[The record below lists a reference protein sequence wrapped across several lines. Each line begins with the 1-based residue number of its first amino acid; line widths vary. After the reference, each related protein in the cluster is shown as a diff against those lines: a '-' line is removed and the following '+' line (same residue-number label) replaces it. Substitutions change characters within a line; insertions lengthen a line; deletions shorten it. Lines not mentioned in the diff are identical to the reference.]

1 MFTATM
7 ADAPFF
13 YCPDLAQLGT
23 TLALAP
29 EEARHAAAQRLR
41 VGDTITLFDGIGRG
55 ARAHIANLGGR
66 GRDVS
71 VAIDERFDAPPAPTP
86 LMLYSALP
94 KGERQATL
102 LDMATQLGMT
112 HFTPL
117 VCERSIVQPGDGW
130 QTRAQRIC
138 TEACKQSRRWHMPI
152 LSEPM
157 SIAAALTS
165 AHETTKCIW
174 FAHPGGGAKARAAD
188 IPAIG
193 VAIFVGPEGGF
204 TDSEAQ
210 QADRV
215 GALRVDLGPL
225 LLRIETAAI
234 ALLAIAGR

>member
-1 MFTATM
+1 MFIATM

-13 YCPDLAQLGT
+13 YCPDLAELGT
-23 TLALAP
+23 TLTLSP

-41 VGDTITLFDGIGRG
+41 VGDAITLFDGTGRG
-55 ARAHIANLGGR
+55 ARAHIASFGGR
-66 GRDVS
+66 GRDVA
-71 VAIDERFDAPPAPTP
+71 VTVDERFDAPPAPIP

-138 TEACKQSRRWHMPI
+138 VEACKQSRRWHMPT
-152 LSEPM
+152 LEAPM
-157 SIAAALTS
+157 PVTAALAR
-165 AHETTKCIW
+165 AHETTKRIW
-174 FAHPGGGAKARAAD
+174 FAHPEGGAKASAAD
-188 IPAIG
+188 IAATG
-193 VAIFVGPEGGF
+193 VAMFVGPEGGF
-204 TDSEAQ
+204 TESEAA

-215 GALRVDLGPL
+215 GALRVDLGPR
-225 LLRIETAAI
+225 LLRIETAAV